1 MEIDNAFFSL
11 RSVEIVYFGSSSSI
25 QSFRQIHKLVTKLQR
40 RLLSAHCQIWPWSF
54 FLALKMY
61 FVEMSSLVTIF
72 KCLPHPFCRM
82 IILSL
87 FQLSRFDHSLFM
99 QKKYLKFLI
108 LLIASAFVHLFCSI
122 QIYKSLIFVPILW
135 REMS

>member
-1 MEIDNAFFSL
+1 ML
-11 RSVEIVYFGSSSSI
+11 KKY
-25 QSFRQIHKLVTKLQR
+25 LVD
-40 RLLSAHCQIWPWSF
+40 
-54 FLALKMY
+54 
-61 FVEMSSLVTIF
+61 MSSLVTIF

-108 LLIASAFVHLFCSI
+108 LLIASAFVRGHYFVQHRFIKVLIEAFEEKCRN
-122 QIYKSLIFVPILW
+122 KSFLLTQS
-135 REMS
+135 RKT